1 MTGMTSEK
9 GRPVHSRLRRGA
21 CGSVVILLWIY
32 GAVAAIPTFA
42 RPDGG
47 EGASGT
53 AGAAARIELGR
64 VNVISGRESGS
75 IPVHLSSDAVVDL
88 RTATKRLRGPNPNIG
103 IRGPGRFVGFAL
115 VGQPFTRVR
124 ERGRFLLAGRFA
136 DCSAPACDP
145 TEWPINYVNG
155 LAPGRGRVVLKRGDY
170 RLFLIA
176 DGAPVR
182 IRLKFID
189 GPSGKA
195 VLSPAPTN
203 AIDLQTPATRFW
215 NDQGQTMW
223 WAGSH
228 FSGGQIGFSVTSVFV
243 TADQL
248 NGTELG
254 VCQYNRPGPPPEEIA
269 YGPHC
274 SLLSNA
280 MGSGAEFVLA
290 PYSDDQFILILML
303 GYHEQ
308 GVGLENP
315 DGTRGLGVWFRSPGD
330 VDRFGAN
337 AFFVRLR

>member
-1 MTGMTSEK
+1 MTSEK
-9 GRPVHSRLRRGA
+9 ERPVHSRMRRAA
-21 CGSVVILLWIY
+21 CGSVVFLVWMY
-32 GAVAAIPTFA
+32 SVVAAVPILA

-47 EGASGT
+47 GVASGP
-53 AGAAARIELGR
+53 AGPPSAARVELGK
-64 VNVISGRESGS
+64 VNILSGSDSGS
-75 IPVHLSSDAVVDL
+75 IAVHLSSDAVVDL
-88 RTATKRLRGPNPNIG
+88 RSATTRLRGPNPNIG
-103 IRGPGRFVGFAL
+103 IRGSGRFVGFAL

-136 DCSAPACDP
+136 DCSAPGCEP
-145 TEWPINYVNG
+145 SEFPINYVNG
-155 LAPGRGRVVLKRGDY
+155 LAPGRGRVVLESGDY

-182 IRLKFID
+182 IKLTFIE
-189 GPSGKA
+189 GPSGRA
-195 VLSPAPTN
+195 LLRPGRTDT
-203 AIDLQTPATRFW
+203 IDLQTLATRFW
-215 NDQGQTMW
+215 NEQGQTTW

-228 FSGGQIGFSVTSVFV
+228 FNGGQIGFSVSSVFV

-290 PYSDDQFILILML
+290 PYSEDEFILILML

-315 DGTRGLGVWFRSPGD
+315 DGTRGLGAWFRSPGD
-330 VDRFGAN
+330 VERFGATT
-337 AFFVRLR
+337 FFVRLK